1 MTDAAVTLPPGAQL
15 LGREWLGFDE
25 SGHVLIRFQAQPA
38 FTNRHGT
45 IQGGFL
51 AAMLD
56 SATGICALAA
66 LPPDQTAVTKSLDTR
81 FLKPAGVGPITARA
95 HVVERTDRD
104 MVVQADLVEA
114 AGVTVADATAKLR
127 IGLEAAGATN
137 GKGIATALPDERL
150 LRRPGA
156 KTSLP

>member
-1 MTDAAVTLPPGAQL
+1 MIDVSDAAANLPPGAQL

-25 SGHVLIRFQAQPA
+25 TGEVGLVRFQAQPA

-56 SATGICALAA
+56 SATGIRALAA
-66 LPPDQTAVTKSLDTR
+66 LSPGLTAVTRSLDTR

-95 HVVERTDRD
+95 RIVERTDRD
-104 MVVQADLVEA
+104 LVVHAELVDMQ
-114 AGVTVADATAKLR
+114 GVTVADATARLK
-127 IGLEAAGATN
+127 I
-137 GKGIATALPDERL
+137 IA
-150 LRRPGA
+150 
-156 KTSLP
+156 KK

>member
-1 MTDAAVTLPPGAQL
+1 MRRIDRLLGSSPTTSSAVIDVIDAAANLPPGAQL

-25 SGHVLIRFQAQPA
+25 GGQALIRFHAQPA

-66 LPPDQTAVTKSLDTR
+66 LSPDLTVVTRSLDTR
-81 FLKPAGVGPITARA
+81 FLKPAAVGSITARA
-95 HVVERTDRD
+95 RVIERTDRD
-104 MVVQADLVEA
+104 MVVQAELVDA
-114 AGVTVADATAKLR
+114 DSIIVADATARLR
-127 IGLEAAGATN
+127 ILS
-137 GKGIATALPDERL
+137 K
-150 LRRPGA
+150 
-156 KTSLP
+156 K

>member
-1 MTDAAVTLPPGAQL
+1 MTDVTDAAANPPPGAQL

-25 SGHVLIRFQAQPA
+25 SGQTALIRFQAQPS

-56 SATGICALAA
+56 SATGIAALAA
-66 LPPDQTAVTKSLDTR
+66 LAADLTVVTRSLDTR

-95 HVVERTDRD
+95 RIVERTDRD
-104 MVVQADLVEA
+104 MVVEAELADVK
-114 AGVTVADATAKLR
+114 GITVASATARLR
-127 IGLEAAGATN
+127 IF
-137 GKGIATALPDERL
+137 
-150 LRRPGA
+150 A
-156 KTSLP
+156 KR